1 LKIEAGVTLGTQDPG
16 ITWWMANTEEEE
28 EEEELAGGKKAG
40 RSELLSELKG
50 NPRVPSIGNI
60 QNRWGF
66 PCGSVVKNPPADAGD
81 MGLIPGSGRSPE
93 GGHGNPL

>member
-1 LKIEAGVTLGTQDPG
+1 MKIEAGVTLGTQDPC
-16 ITWWMANTEEEE
+16 ITWWMANT

-93 GGHGNPL
+93 GGHGNSLQ